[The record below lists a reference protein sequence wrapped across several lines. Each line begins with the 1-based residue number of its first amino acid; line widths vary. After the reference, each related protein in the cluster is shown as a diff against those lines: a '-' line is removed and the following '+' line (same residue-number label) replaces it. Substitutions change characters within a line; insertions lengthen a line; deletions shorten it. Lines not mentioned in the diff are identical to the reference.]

1 MSMTA
6 ARTAEGQ
13 PGHIQRT
20 IVWVRDHI
28 LAALLL
34 AVITPALVAYLG
46 LNGGGR
52 PVPGANGD
60 DGKIQV
66 ANVYNLPRD
75 RGVQYIEAQG
85 FTNVR
90 VIEVC
95 SNSVEDGR
103 IREVLLDDNSGLA
116 DETVLAGPTGAKP
129 IEIALDTK
137 ILVKVSNGKHCS

>member
-1 MSMTA
+1 MTA
-6 ARTAEGQ
+6 GRTAERT

-20 IVWVRDHI
+20 IIWIRDHI

-46 LNGGGR
+46 LNGGGL
-52 PVPGANGD
+52 PIPGANGD
-60 DGKIQV
+60 DGKVQV

-75 RGVQYIEAQG
+75 RGVQYLEDQG
-85 FTNVR
+85 FTHLR
-90 VIEVC
+90 VIQAC
-95 SNSVEDGR
+95 SNSVTGGR
-103 IREVLLDDNSGLA
+103 IREVLLDDNSSLA

-137 ILVKVSNGKHCS
+137 ILVKVSNGNPCS